1 MSHAELP
8 AHVDIRDVSLRD
20 GLQIERPIPL
30 STKLELLAAV
40 AATGLGR
47 AAGTEDPDHYEKAFA
62 FCDLC
67 GEN

>member
-30 STKLELLAAV
+30 SAKLELLAAV
-40 AATGLGR
+40 AATGVRVACIPRR
-47 AAGTEDPDHYEKAFA
+47 AKPALHSQAS
-62 FCDLC
+62 LRR
-67 GEN
+67 